1 MSESE
6 MAPVA
11 CDDQPVASERWTRK
25 FGLTTGLLL
34 VVANMI
40 GTGVFTT
47 TGFLVADIRSI
58 PAVLVAWCLGGLVA
72 LCGAVTYAELSRT
85 FPNNGGEYQL
95 LTRIYHPSIGFLSG
109 CASFVVGFSAPIAV
123 SAMAF
128 GEYLN
133 GVLPDV
139 PKRPA
144 AVGLVVLLALL
155 QAKWPTLGN
164 RFQNIFTLG
173 KVGLILAFVVGGL
186 SLADWS
192 HLSKPSEVSVAAA
205 VASPAFAVGLVY
217 ISFTYAG
224 WNAAAYVAGELRNPS
239 RTVPLALIGG
249 TSIVMLLYLGLNV
262 VFLASAPVDQLA
274 GQVRIGHVAAVSLFG
289 EAAGRGMSL
298 LIAIGL
304 VSSVGA
310 MMIGGPRVYEAVG
323 LDYPALAV
331 LSKRSV
337 NGSPVIAIG
346 LQAFVTIGLIFS
358 MTFDELLRFI
368 GVTLSLF
375 AGLTVFGVFVT
386 RRRTSGQKM
395 TATAFL
401 KTLPPVLFI
410 ALESWMVWHAV
421 RSDPRVLFATGLVL
435 VAAFGLYL
443 LVSRSVSPTTA
454 NPDLRATADE

>member
-1 MSESE
+1 MPESE
-6 MAPVA
+6 TTPVA
-11 CDDQPVASERWTRK
+11 RGDQPIASERWTRQ

-47 TGFLVADIRSI
+47 TGFLVRDIASI

-72 LCGAVTYAELSRT
+72 LCGAMTYAELSRT
-85 FPNNGGEYQL
+85 YPNNGGEYQL
-95 LTRIYHPSIGFLSG
+95 LTRIYHPAIGFLSG
-109 CASFVVGFSAPIAV
+109 CASFVVGFSAPIAA

-128 GEYLN
+128 GDYLN
-133 GVLPDV
+133 GVFPEF
-139 PKRPA
+139 PNRPA
-144 AVGLVVLLALL
+144 AVGLVVVLAFL
-155 QAKWPTLGN
+155 QSKWPLLGS

-173 KVGLILAFVVGGL
+173 KIGLILTFIVGGL

-192 HLSKPSEVSVAAA
+192 HLAQPSDVSMTAAIT
-205 VASPAFAVGLVY
+205 SPAFAVGLVY

-274 GQVRIGHVAAVSLFG
+274 GQLRIGHVAAVSLFG
-289 EAAGRGMSL
+289 DAAGRGMSL
-298 LIAIGL
+298 LIAVGL

-310 MMIGGPRVYEAVG
+310 MMIGGPRVYEAIG

-331 LSKRSV
+331 LSKRSAD
-337 NGSPVIAIG
+337 GSPIIAVV
-346 LQAFVTIGLIFS
+346 LQAVVTIGLIFL
-358 MTFDELLRFI
+358 MKFDELLRFI
-368 GVTLSLF
+368 GVTLSIF
-375 AGLTVFGVFVT
+375 AGLTVLGVFVV
-386 RRRTSGQKM
+386 RRRIRSQA
-395 TATAFL
+395 TAGVAFL
-401 KTLPPVLFI
+401 KALPPLLFI
-410 ALESWMVWHAV
+410 ALESWMIWHAV

-435 VAAFGLYL
+435 AAAFGLYL
-443 LVSRSVSPTTA
+443 IVGRSISPTAVTS
-454 NPDLRATADE
+454 DLRTTADE